1 VPEAPVLPP
10 AAIIFD
16 WDNTLANGWAA
27 IQAGLNAAFRDAGK
41 PEWSMEDV
49 LANTRRSLAES
60 FPEIFGDDWHR
71 ARDLFYAAVREKHL
85 DVLRPMPGTAAMLR
99 VAVTVAPLAIVSN
112 KQGPMLRDEVAHLRW
127 DGFFRAAIGAGD
139 ATGDKPDP
147 APMRLALRACAVPA
161 GPAAWYVG
169 DTALD
174 MQAARAAGV
183 TAVLLGDAAHDGGVA
198 ACAPDMHF
206 PDAGALAAYL
216 AALDKPLPLAN
227 ASPLR

>member
-1 VPEAPVLPP
+1 MRPAPD
-10 AAIIFD
+10 AIIFD

-27 IQAGLNAAFRDAGK
+27 IQAGLNAAFRGFEK

-71 ARDLFYAAVREKHL
+71 ARDIFYAAVREKHL
-85 DVLRPMPGTAAMLR
+85 DVLRPMAGTAAMLR

-139 ATGDKPDP
+139 AGRDKPDP
-147 APMRLALRACAVPA
+147 APMRLALRACAVRA
-161 GPAAWYVG
+161 GSSVWYVG

-183 TAVLLGDAAHDGGVA
+183 TAVLLGDAAHDGGVETCRA
-198 ACAPDMHF
+198 DMHF
-206 PDAGALAAYL
+206 KDAAVLAAHL
-216 AALDKPLPLAN
+216 GALDKATALPN
-227 ASPLR
+227 ASSL

>member
-1 VPEAPVLPP
+1 MPDVP

-27 IQAGLNAAFRDAGK
+27 IHAGLNAAFRGFEK
-41 PEWSMEDV
+41 PEWTMEDV

-60 FPEIFGDDWHR
+60 FPEIFGADWHR
-71 ARDLFYAAVREKHL
+71 ARDIFYGAVREKHL
-85 DVLRPMPGTAAMLR
+85 EVLRPMPGTAAMLR

-139 ATGDKPDP
+139 AARDKPDP
-147 APMRLALRACAVPA
+147 APMRRALQACATPP
-161 GPAAWYVG
+161 GGRAWYVG

-174 MQAARAAGV
+174 MQAARAAGL

-198 ACAPDMHF
+198 ACAPELHF
-206 PDAGALAAYL
+206 ADAAALAIHL
-216 AALDKPLPLAN
+216 TTLDKSMRLPNGSGLH
-227 ASPLR
+227 

>member
-1 VPEAPVLPP
+1 MSPAPE
-10 AAIIFD
+10 AIIFD

-27 IQAGLNAAFRDAGK
+27 IHAGLNAAFRGFGK
-41 PEWSMEDV
+41 PEWTMEDV

-60 FPEIFGDDWHR
+60 FPDIFGPEWHR

-85 DVLRPMPGTAAMLR
+85 DVLRPMPGTAPMLR

-112 KQGPMLRDEVAHLRW
+112 KQGPMLRDEVAHMRW

-139 ATGDKPDP
+139 AGGDKPDP

-183 TAVLLGDAAHDGGVA
+183 TAVLLGDAAHDGGID
-198 ACAPDMHF
+198 ACAPDLHF
-206 PDAGALAAYL
+206 ADATALAAHL
-216 AALDKPLPLAN
+216 STLDKAGRLAN
-227 ASPLR
+227 GPIWR

>member
-1 VPEAPVLPP
+1 MRRQPD
-10 AAIIFD
+10 AIIFD

-27 IQAGLNAAFRDAGK
+27 IRHGLNTAFRGFDK

-60 FPEIFGDDWHR
+60 FPDIFGDDWHR
-71 ARDLFYAAVREKHL
+71 ARDLFYTAVRDKHL
-85 DVLRPMPGTAAMLR
+85 EVLRPMPGTAAMLR

-139 ATGDKPDP
+139 AGRDKPDP
-147 APMRLALRACAVPA
+147 APMRLALRACGVPA

-183 TAVLLGDAAHDGGVA
+183 TGVLLGDASHDGGVA
-198 ACAPDMHF
+198 ACAPDMQF
-206 PDAGALAAYL
+206 ADAATLAAHL
-216 AALDKPLPLAN
+216 ATLDKAGLLPN
-227 ASPLR
+227 AFDLR

>member
-1 VPEAPVLPP
+1 MTSDRQVPS
-10 AAIIFD
+10 AIIFD

-27 IQAGLNAAFRDAGK
+27 IQHGLNAAFRGFEK
-41 PEWSMEDV
+41 PEWTMEDV

-71 ARDLFYAAVREKHL
+71 ARDLFYAAVRERHL
-85 DVLRPMPGTAAMLR
+85 EVLRPMPGTAAMLR
-99 VAVTVAPLAIVSN
+99 AAVTVAPLAIVSN

-139 ATGDKPDP
+139 ASGDKPDP
-147 APMRLALRACAVPA
+147 APMRLALRSCAVPA
-161 GPAAWYVG
+161 GRLAWYVG

-174 MQAARAAGV
+174 MQAARAAGL
-183 TAVLLGDAAHDGGVA
+183 TGVLLGNAAHDGGVT

-206 PDAGALAAYL
+206 ADAAALAAYFT
-216 AALDKPLPLAN
+216 ALDKPDLLPNVLA
-227 ASPLR
+227 LR

>member
-1 VPEAPVLPP
+1 MRPT
-10 AAIIFD
+10 AILFD

-27 IQAGLNAAFRDAGK
+27 IQAGLNAAFRDFEM

-71 ARDLFYAAVREKHL
+71 ARDVFYAAVRERHL
-85 DVLRPMPGTAAMLR
+85 EVLRPMPGTAPMLR

-127 DGFFRAAIGAGD
+127 DGFFRAAYGAGD
-139 ATGDKPDP
+139 AQADKPHP
-147 APMRLALRACAVPA
+147 APLLLALRACAVEPSA
-161 GPAAWYVG
+161 AAWYVG

-174 MQAARAAGV
+174 MQAARAAGL
-183 TAVLLGDAAHDGGVA
+183 TAVLLGDASHDGGIA
-198 ACAPDMHF
+198 ACNPDMQF
-206 PDAGALAAYL
+206 ADAAALAAHL
-216 AALDKPLPLAN
+216 AALDKPCLLPN
-227 ASPLR
+227 A

>member
-1 VPEAPVLPP
+1 MPAAPE
-10 AAIIFD
+10 AIIFD

-27 IQAGLNAAFRDAGK
+27 IHAGLNAAFRGAGK

-60 FPEIFGDDWHR
+60 FPEIFGQDWHR

-85 DVLRPMPGTAAMLR
+85 DVLRPMPGTAPMLR
-99 VAVTVAPLAIVSN
+99 VAVTMAPLAIVSN

-139 ATGDKPDP
+139 TSGDKPDP
-147 APMRLALRACAVPA
+147 APMRLALRACGVAPGTA
-161 GPAAWYVG
+161 SWYVG

-174 MQAARAAGV
+174 MQAARAAGL

-198 ACAPDMHF
+198 ACAPDMQF
-206 PDAGALAAYL
+206 ADAAALAAHL
-216 AALDKPLPLAN
+216 ATLDKPGSLPN
-227 ASPLR
+227 ASGLR

>member
-1 VPEAPVLPP
+1 MSAPPT
-10 AAIIFD
+10 AIIFD

-27 IQAGLNAAFRDAGK
+27 IQHGLNAAFRGFEK

-60 FPEIFGDDWHR
+60 FPEIFGEDWHR
-71 ARDLFYAAVREKHL
+71 ARDLFYAAVRERHL
-85 DVLRPMPGTAAMLR
+85 DVLRPMSGTAPMLR

-139 ATGDKPDP
+139 AGRDKPDP
-147 APMRLALRACAVPA
+147 APMRLALRACGASA
-161 GPAAWYVG
+161 GPGAWYVG

-174 MQAARAAGV
+174 MQAARAAGL
-183 TAVLLGDAAHDGGVA
+183 TSVLLGDAAHDGGIAV
-198 ACAPDMHF
+198 CSPDMHF
-206 PDAGALAAYL
+206 TDAAALAAHL
-216 AALDKPLPLAN
+216 ATLDKAGPLPN
-227 ASPLR
+227 AQRLR